1 MGGGLPEMGDW
12 DAVFDETYLRSYVP
26 ILTEE
31 RTREEAIGAVRLA
44 GLEQGAEI
52 LDCPCG
58 YGRHSLALVADGF
71 RVTGL
76 DRSETLLSEA
86 ERRRGN
92 GDWPRLV
99 RGDYRQLPFEDGS
112 FDAVLN
118 LFSALGYLERDG
130 DVGVLR
136 EFRRVLRAGGPLIVE
151 TAHRDWM
158 ARSSA
163 PRNWHRL
170 EDGSILLHEHEFDW
184 VAGTNSV
191 VHTIVALDGER
202 IVRRF
207 THHVYSMKEWAE
219 MLREAG
225 FEHVEAFG
233 DWDEA
238 KPATPGDHRL
248 VLRAH

>member
-1 MGGGLPEMGDW
+1 MNASLPEMGDW

-26 ILTEE
+26 ILTDE
-31 RTREEAIGAVRLA
+31 RTREEALGAVGLA
-44 GLEQGAEI
+44 ELKQGAEI

-58 YGRHSLALVADGF
+58 YARHSLVLTEAGY

-76 DRSETLLSEA
+76 DRSETLLAEA
-86 ERRRGN
+86 ERRRGDA
-92 GDWPRLV
+92 DWPHLV
-99 RGDYRQLPFEDGS
+99 RGDYRQLPFEDRG

-118 LFSALGYLERDG
+118 LFSALGYLERDE

-136 EFRRVLRAGGPLIVE
+136 EFRRVLRPGGPLIVE

-158 ARSSA
+158 ARTSA

-170 EDGSILLHEHEFDW
+170 DDGSILLHEHEFDW

-207 THHVYSMKEWAE
+207 THRLYSMKEWAE
-219 MLREAG
+219 MLEEAG

-233 DWDEA
+233 GWDEA
-238 KPATPGDHRL
+238 TPATPGDRRL